1 MMRLEP
7 RDWRAAWPAGR
18 GRFARATY
26 AGRVSQASTEGEAG
40 PAGGGGGVA
49 AVLGDRPVVDVTRL
63 RVTIARLSRRLRK
76 HELAGLTP
84 TQLSALATVERTGPL
99 RLGDLAAAEQIAPST
114 LTRLVSVLEDHGYVE
129 RRVVPGDAR
138 AWTLVVTARG
148 HEVLDQI
155 RQENTLQLADS
166 LQTLSTEQ
174 LAALAAAL
182 PALEQLAEATPHP
195 AAEDG
200 ATAREADAAD

>member
-1 MMRLEP
+1 LARRLA
-7 RDWRAAWPAGR
+7 RQR
-18 GRFARATY
+18 GRNAAATY
-26 AGRVSQASTEGEAG
+26 AGRVSQASTEGEPG
-40 PAGGGGGVA
+40 RLGGGGGVA
-49 AVLGDRPVVDVTRL
+49 AVLGDEPVVDVTRL

-129 RRVVPGDAR
+129 RRAVPGDAR

-155 RQENTLQLADS
+155 RQENTLLLADS
-166 LQTLSTEQ
+166 LLTLSAEQ

-182 PALEQLAEATPHP
+182 PALEQLAEATPPH
-195 AAEDG
+195 AA
-200 ATAREADAAD
+200 ADAATAGAADPAS